1 MIEIIISDDNT
12 VAQDKNIPSTVSTV
26 SMSTVSSDGWG
37 DFLAPGVDLGW
48 AETRA
53 VVMELRKG
61 LGFMVEVLLSPSPD
75 PVLIFFWGGSISSD
89 PRPIVVVV
97 TDEASVAEEEFVVAP
112 TGEGVFDSAVA
123 AFLLLSLLRVL

>member
-1 MIEIIISDDNT
+1 
-12 VAQDKNIPSTVSTV
+12 
-26 SMSTVSSDGWG
+26 MSTVSSDGWD
-37 DFLAPGVDLGW
+37 DFLAPRVSLGW

-53 VVMELRKG
+53 VVIELRKG
-61 LGFMVEVLLSPSPD
+61 LGFMVEVLLSPNPD

-89 PRPIVVVV
+89 SWPVVVV
-97 TDEASVAEEEFVVAP
+97 VADDALVAEEEVVVAP